1 MCLLGQSSLDD
12 LRTIR
17 LVPIDPNDHDER
29 AARINVMLEELRL
42 NTEDLHELA
51 KQEIYRSWKASR
63 AARVRA
69 DDDRGQNGSQPTK
82 KTREP

>member
-1 MCLLGQSSLDD
+1 M
-12 LRTIR
+12 
-17 LVPIDPNDHDER
+17 PIDRDDHDQR

-51 KQEIYRSWKASR
+51 KQATDRSWEAVR
-63 AARVRA
+63 AAATDAAVGRA
-69 DDDRGQNGSQPTK
+69 ERDSPSRK